1 MDPGTNRSARLSRR
15 QVKSVAFR
23 IVRLHSTS
31 IQIGPG
37 DSSPRPDLVRRWAAV
52 ERRRL
57 SRSPPPSNSRRSTA
71 RRTGVRSSLTRRS
84 QCSTAWCEP
93 WLRSCRAPNNCE
105 RHRHH
110 EESALARARSIPEGA
125 IANSAPPT
133 PNSPQATPWSR
144 RVAGLR
150 REEVAA
156 AVASHDS
163 YTRIEHG
170 ALAPPKPVLTAM
182 ASPSRPTVAPLPD
195 AAQLPVRPQ
204 IQRLLDPHTD
214 TPAFVVGKCLDRL
227 AFKCACR
234 RIPRRRRTHRA
245 GGAQHRPHDL
255 HRAPDAGSV

>member
-1 MDPGTNRSARLSRR
+1 VDPGTNRSARLSRR

-133 PNSPQATPWSR
+133 PHSPQATPGRGVWPVCDAKRSPPPWR
-144 RVAGLR
+144 
-150 REEVAA
+150 
-156 AVASHDS
+156 SHDC

-170 ALAPPKPVLTAM
+170 ALHPPKPVLTAM

-214 TPAFVVGKCLDRL
+214 NPRL
-227 AFKCACR
+227 
-234 RIPRRRRTHRA
+234 RRREVP
-245 GGAQHRPHDL
+245 RPARVQMRLPPHSSETSNAS
-255 HRAPDAGSV
+255 RGRSATSSA